1 MSLCTFCTA
10 TTITRVWV
18 VNDQYK
24 AFSKL
29 KATVTVYNL
38 DLSEKFSK
46 EAEVDLPE
54 DGSVKAL
61 DIPAIDGLTP
71 TYFVRLALHD
81 STGKLVSQN
90 FYWLSTQ
97 AEQYDWS
104 KTSFFTTP
112 TTQEANL
119 SGLNSLPNVQ
129 LTATSTVEHRGNNE
143 VVHVTLHNPSKNLAF
158 MTYLRVTDNKEQDY
172 LPVFFDDNYITLM
185 PGEKRE
191 VSATYTVSDP
201 HGSPQVL
208 ISGWNVAPQTL
219 HPGAK

>member
-1 MSLCTFCTA
+1 MST
-10 TTITRVWV
+10 
-18 VNDQYK
+18 
-24 AFSKL
+24 S
-29 KATVTVYNL
+29 
-38 DLSEKFSK
+38 
-46 EAEVDLPE
+46 PE
-54 DGSVKAL
+54 DGSVKAIE
-61 DIPAIDGLTP
+61 IPAIDGLTP

-97 AEQYDWS
+97 PEQYDWS

-129 LTATSTVEHRGNNE
+129 LTATSSVEHRGNNE

-185 PGEKRE
+185 PGENVR
-191 VSATYTVSDP
+191 SRRR
-201 HGSPQVL
+201 HGLRPARIAAGADQRL
-208 ISGWNVAPQTL
+208 EYRAADAASGSE
-219 HPGAK
+219 